1 LEKKK
6 MKKKY
11 IIRLFFFCITIITIG
26 MVVFVIPTKAE
37 VAVEQQGLVDKARIT
52 FQSFMVDEHMAW
64 FREDLHKAKGLLIVP
79 SLLKAGFVLGG
90 SGGSGVLLVKDA
102 ETDRWSQ
109 PAFYTVG
116 SVTLGLQIGGEAAE
130 VIMMVRTQKAV
141 DKLLT
146 SSFKLGADTSIATGP
161 IGGGAK
167 SNVMVDIVSYTRS
180 KGAYAGISL
189 EGAVIATRDKWNKAY
204 YGKAVTPFDILVQ
217 NSVSNPGSGELRKAL
232 SNGFK

>member
-1 LEKKK
+1 
-6 MKKKY
+6 M
-11 IIRLFFFCITIITIG
+11 
-26 MVVFVIPTKAE
+26 
-37 VAVEQQGLVDKARIT
+37 
-52 FQSFMVDEHMAW
+52 
-64 FREDLHKAKGLLIVP
+64 HKAKGLLIVP

-90 SGGSGVLLVKDA
+90 SGGSGVLLVRDA

-109 PAFYTVG
+109 PAFYTIG
-116 SVTLGLQIGGEAAE
+116 SVTLGFQIGGEAAE

-146 SSFKLGADTSIATGP
+146 SSFKLGADASIATGP

-189 EGAVIATRDKWNKAY
+189 ESAVIATRDKWNKAY
-204 YGKAVTPFDILVQ
+204 YGKAVTPFDILVK
-217 NSVSNPGSGELRKAL
+217 SSASNLGSGELREAL
-232 SNGFK
+232 SNAFK

>member
-1 LEKKK
+1 MTKKH
-6 MKKKY
+6 
-11 IIRLFFFCITIITIG
+11 IIHSFFFCIAIITVG

-52 FQSFMVDEHMAW
+52 FQSFMVDENMAW

-79 SLLKAGFVLGG
+79 SLLKAGFVVGG
-90 SGGSGVLLVKDA
+90 SGGSGVLIVKDHK
-102 ETDRWSQ
+102 TGQWSQ
-109 PAFYTVG
+109 PGFYTLG
-116 SVTLGLQIGGEAAE
+116 SGTIGLQIGAEAAE

-146 SSFKLGADTSIATGP
+146 SSFKLGGDTSIAVGP
-161 IGGGAK
+161 VGGGAK
-167 SNVMVDIVSYTRS
+167 SNVMVDIVSYVRS

-189 EGAVIATRDKWNKAY
+189 EGAVIATRGKWNNAY
-204 YGKAVTPFDILVQ
+204 YGKSVTPFDILVQ

-232 SNGFK
+232 SNALK